1 MTDIYLEKNLKILRE
16 RKGMSKEELGRRV
29 GVSGV
34 TIGYWEAGTTTPRMG
49 KVERVAQALDVTVDD
64 LLFQNLDTNTTDKVI
79 KAMELDVTEDQKRA
93 IELIMELKQ
102 EDLKMFIT
110 LMERSV
116 NGEN

>member
-16 RKGMSKEELGRRV
+16 RKGISKEELGRRV

-34 TIGYWEAGTTTPRMG
+34 TIGYWESGQTTPRMG
-49 KVERVAQALDVTVDD
+49 KVEKVSQALGVTVDE
-64 LLFQNLDTNTTDKVI
+64 LLFENFSSSPSEKAINNLDLNVSP
-79 KAMELDVTEDQKRA
+79 DQRRA
-93 IELIMELKQ
+93 IELIMGLDAD
-102 EDLKMFIT
+102 DLKMFIT